1 MNLFLIRHAEAIETL
16 NRYARTDEERYLTA
30 AGRLT
35 ARKFFRDHRN
45 ILSGI
50 SHILTS
56 PFLRAVQTAEILSS
70 EIDYKGAIEPAGEL
84 SAESG
89 IGNALELVCSSGH
102 VDSLALVGHEPM
114 MSMLLRAT
122 TGGNGAQAG
131 FSKCGTAL
139 IEFFPESKTGNLKK
153 YFDPKSSI
161 A

>member
-1 MNLFLIRHAEAIETL
+1 MNLFLIRHAAAIEDL
-16 NRYARTDEERYLTA
+16 NHYARTDEDRYLTA
-30 AGRLT
+30 SGRMT

-56 PFLRAVQTAEILSS
+56 PFLRAVQTAEVLSS
-70 EIDYKGAIEPAGEL
+70 AIDYEGAIEPAVEL
-84 SAESG
+84 RADSASG
-89 IGNALELVCSSGH
+89 RAVELVCSFGH

-122 TGGNGAQAG
+122 TGGNGAPAG
-131 FSKCGTAL
+131 FSKCGTAV
-139 IEFFPESKTGNLKK
+139 IEFFPESKTGTLKK
-153 YFDPKSSI
+153 YFDPKTSI